1 MRTVFLH
8 AACSTTWFCLLLA
21 WAGAQTTLPTPEIE
35 MIVDTSHDG
44 RNEAAPE
51 TTTDSRPPLLT
62 LSQAI
67 DRALLRNDRLIN
79 ADDGVE
85 QAHLSLRL
93 ARSAFRP
100 KLVPNIHGSFGQSD
114 TSNQTYRL
122 DLSQRFITGTEL
134 RGTLATSSDKNQ
146 LGTFYNTD
154 TTLAVSQPLLR
165 GFGRV
170 ASRRG
175 LSSAEAR
182 LASAEREKLRS
193 EQQVMV
199 EVTAAY
205 YRIATQQQMADVV
218 EKSLERARRLLAA
231 SEAKLEVGKVSQLDV
246 LRARQL
252 SAQTEGQLLNALS
265 AVEDATDQLR
275 LLIDYGP
282 DEMFTVESPKVPRIE
297 SIPLDEA
304 IEVALA
310 RRPEIDDAR
319 ESLAESERALGYERN
334 QLLPQLDLNLA
345 LTRREVADSF
355 ASSFGVDRFD
365 FATFVT
371 LSMPV
376 DRTPQTI
383 AYHNAMIERDRRRR
397 TSEQLKRQ
405 IMREVRLVLRQQL
418 RLKQQLDL
426 SSAMLEFAGK
436 EAEVAAMRFERGLS
450 NNLDVVKAEEVLL
463 DARSRHSALL
473 AEIAVSQ
480 LGLRQTLGILDPRKD
495 VALLED
501 AAS

>member
-1 MRTVFLH
+1 M
-8 AACSTTWFCLLLA
+8 AAA
-21 WAGAQTTLPTPEIE
+21 
-35 MIVDTSHDG
+35 VDTHDKPERTAHESPPVG
-44 RNEAAPE
+44 APQ
-51 TTTDSRPPLLT
+51 LLT
-62 LSQAI
+62 LSEAI
-67 DRALLRNDRLIN
+67 ERALLRNDRLIN
-79 ADDGVE
+79 SDDSVE
-85 QAHLSLRL
+85 QARLSLRL

-100 KLVPNIHGSFGQSD
+100 KLVPNVHGSFGQSD

-122 DLSQRFITGTEL
+122 DLSQRFVTGTEL

-154 TTLAVSQPLLR
+154 TTLSLSQPLLR
-165 GFGRV
+165 GFGR
-170 ASRRG
+170 AANRRG

-182 LASAEREKLRS
+182 LGSAERDKRRS

-205 YRIATQQQMADVV
+205 YRIATQKQMADVV

-252 SAQTEGQLLNALS
+252 VAQAEGQQLNALS
-265 AVEDATDQLR
+265 AVEDAMDRLR
-275 LLIDYGP
+275 LLIDFGP
-282 DEMFTVESPKVPRIE
+282 DVLFEVEPPNVPHVD
-297 SIPLDEA
+297 SMPLEEA
-304 IEVALA
+304 IEIALEH
-310 RRPEIDDAR
+310 RPEVEDAN
-319 ESLAESERALGYERN
+319 ESLAESERAVAYERN
-334 QLLPQLDLNLA
+334 QLLPRLDLNLA

-355 ASSFGVDRFD
+355 ASSFGVDHFD

-383 AYHNAMIERDRRRR
+383 AYHNAVIEHERRQRAIVYLR
-397 TSEQLKRQ
+397 RQ
-405 IMREVRLVLRQQL
+405 IVREVRYALRQKS

-426 SSAMLEFAGK
+426 SLAMLDFAGR
-436 EAEVAAMRFERGLS
+436 EAEVATMRFERGLS
-450 NNLDVVKAEEVLL
+450 NNLDVVKAEESLL
-463 DARSRHSALL
+463 EARSRHSALL

-480 LGLRQTLGILDPRKD
+480 LSFRQTLGILDPRKD
-495 VALLED
+495 IALLEG
-501 AAS
+501 ATS